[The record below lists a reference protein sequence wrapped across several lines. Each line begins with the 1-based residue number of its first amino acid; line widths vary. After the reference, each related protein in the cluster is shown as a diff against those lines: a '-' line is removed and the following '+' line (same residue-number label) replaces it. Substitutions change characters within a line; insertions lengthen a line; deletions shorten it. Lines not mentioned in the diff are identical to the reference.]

1 LGGRVLLDSELRHD
15 IAGSA
20 SEKPESGLYPR
31 DRPALMIG
39 VAGAG
44 KVGAQ
49 AALEMAMMGLDDIS
63 LVDIVPGLAEGEALD
78 ISHRLSDAGVDVDV
92 SGSTDFAALKGC
104 GLVVVAAGLGR
115 KPGMTRMDL
124 LSKNAGIIA
133 SVTKEVAKHAPDS
146 VILMVTNPM
155 DAMTFVALK
164 ASGFPKQR
172 VVGQGGVLDNSR
184 FKYVLA
190 KKLGVSRGS
199 ITSMVMGEHGENMIP
214 VSSHTYVSGVPLSTL
229 LTDEEVQ
236 QAIEDT
242 RKVAAEVIA
251 KKGAT
256 IFAPGRSVARMAN
269 AISNDT
275 KEVLAASAFLEGE
288 YGLNGLCIGVPVK
301 LGAGGV
307 EKIYE
312 VKLSDRERDWF
323 NRGADALREAIVTLP
338 SMA

>member
-1 LGGRVLLDSELRHD
+1 L
-15 IAGSA
+15 
-20 SEKPESGLYPR
+20 
-31 DRPALMIG
+31 IG
-39 VAGAG
+39 IAGAG
-44 KVGAQ
+44 RVGA
-49 AALEMAMMGLDDIS
+49 AAAFEIASMGLDDLS

-78 ISHRLSDAGVDVDV
+78 ISHRLADAGVDIDV
-92 SGSTDFAALKGC
+92 RGSTDFSALAGSE
-104 GLVVVAAGLGR
+104 LVVIAAGLAR

-133 SVTKEVAKHAPDS
+133 DVTKNVAKHAPGS

-155 DAMTFVALK
+155 DAMTYVALK
-164 ASGFPKQR
+164 TSGFPRAR

-184 FKYVLA
+184 FKYVLS

-214 VSSHTYVSGVPLSTL
+214 VASHTYVSGVPLTSL
-229 LTDEEVQ
+229 LSDEEIQ
-236 QAIEDT
+236 QAIDDT

-269 AISNDT
+269 AIVNDT
-275 KEVLAASAFLEGE
+275 KEVLAASAYLEGE
-288 YGLNGLCIGVPVK
+288 YGLSGLCIGVPVK
-301 LGAGGV
+301 LGKGGI

-312 VKLSDRERDWF
+312 VKLSDKERDWF
-323 NRGADALREAIVTLP
+323 NKGADTLREALATL
-338 SMA
+338 AV